1 MNKTNIFKGFVIFS
15 LLVIFLS
22 GCTEMPLVSDNDDLK
37 GNKTQERSEVTTLSM
52 DVDPSFLTEQ
62 DAKNMATMV
71 SEMRDQH
78 SVKTRAVNL
87 DVNGQIANTDHF
99 KATCYLTNE
108 QGENAVLGRFE
119 LEWKI
124 KVDSKTKK
132 ITLQGARTRN
142 VNVTWLKGGAH
153 NTLTGDKWK
162 VCGFSGGTV
171 KNIELN
177 KYNAQGQIAGKERR
191 EVISFMKADLKGE
204 SVEDNIKDFPIA
216 SDYQKVEIGQRK
228 HPLLKFHFRPL
239 GVLLKVEIKVDR
251 NVSTD
256 EKFYFNTTALEPE
269 GVFFIQKAGGG
280 KFDNDI
286 LSKRWQYNP
295 PKNEKFLKKDF
306 DGNIDLDKYGIILD
320 VRKGLE
326 VDRCDEK
333 THRKLGKFYRWYLWG
348 MPVHKTGGVET
359 NIGALNGGYIIKQI
373 GGKGPF
379 TSKYSYV
386 NDEGKLRRITGV
398 MAKPEPYPHFQFLN
412 MLNRMAPHA
421 LKAERTWWED
431 DRVDKTTKGRFKKE
445 FTTGFNRFFS
455 YADAQKA
462 DFYPAGYR
470 LPTFD
475 EMTILF
481 PNPKNRPNDLIWWT
495 TNNGSFSDPNY
506 GYEEW
511 VTLYAPLHKDE
522 SNRLFLCDN
531 WDMANNNAYQHLRD
545 STQVRNIKGFTSY
558 YYNPRGK
565 GFIYAIRFERNVIYG
580 NRLRCAY
587 RYEMKNLE
595 EGFKNLS
602 QTECQMIVTSRWI
615 GDAPLTVEDISNEQW
630 WKNGE
635 QYNIVRKLP
644 AQGQYKGTG
653 LAGTGDSGSY
663 YTLGLY
669 GSKLQNMTKVFSI
682 WKGGSFQRKT
692 FGIPRALIFPI
703 TNAMMCNEKGKEY
716 GDKYGEEG
724 TKHASGK
731 NYPIPDYQKKGKPAG
746 YGDSY

>member
-22 GCTEMPLVSDNDDLK
+22 GCTEIPLVPDNDIK
-37 GNKTQERSEVTTLSM
+37 GNKAEEHAKVTTLSM
-52 DVDPSFLTEQ
+52 EVDPSFLTEQ
-62 DAKNMATMV
+62 DAANLATMV
-71 SEMRDQH
+71 SEMRSQH

-87 DVNGQIANTDHF
+87 DINGQIANTDIF
-99 KATCYLTNE
+99 KATCYLTND

-124 KVDSKTKK
+124 KVDDKTKK
-132 ITLQGARTRN
+132 ITLLGARSRN

-177 KYNAQGQIAGKERR
+177 KYNAQGQIAGKERK

-228 HPLLKFHFRPL
+228 TPLLKFRFKPL

-306 DGNIDLDKYGIILD
+306 DGNINLDKYGIILD
-320 VRKGLE
+320 VSNGLK
-326 VDRCDEK
+326 VDKYDEK
-333 THRKLGKFYRWYLWG
+333 TYRKLGTFYRWYLWG
-348 MPVHKTGGVET
+348 MPAHKTGGVET
-359 NIGALNGGYIIKQI
+359 DIGALNGGYIIKQI

-379 TSKYSYV
+379 TSRYSYV

-421 LKAERTWWED
+421 LKAKQTWWED
-431 DRVDKTTKGRFKKE
+431 DRVDKTTASRWTPFFTKGWE
-445 FTTGFNRFFS
+445 RFFS
-455 YADAQKA
+455 YEEVQKA
-462 DFYPAGYR
+462 DFYPEGYR

-481 PNPKNRPNDLIWWT
+481 PNPKNRPEDLVWWT
-495 TNNGSFSDPNY
+495 DNNGSFSDPDY

-511 VTLYAPLHKDE
+511 VTLYAPLYTDDA
-522 SNRLFLCDN
+522 NRLFLCDN
-531 WDMANNNAYQHLRD
+531 RDMSDNNAYQHLRGKT
-545 STQVRNIKGFTSY
+545 SERNIKGFTSY
-558 YYNPRGK
+558 YYNPRGTN
-565 GFIYAIRFERNVIYG
+565 FIYAIRFEKNSVYG

-587 RYEMKNLE
+587 RYEMKNLKP
-595 EGFKNLS
+595 GKQNL
-602 QTECQMIVTSRWI
+602 QETDCQMIVTSRWI
-615 GDAPLTVEDISNEQW
+615 GDAPLTVEDISKEAW

-635 QYNIVRKLP
+635 QYNIVRKVP
-644 AQGQYKGTG
+644 AQGQIKGTG
-653 LAGTGDSGSY
+653 KSGTGDSGSY

-669 GSKLQNMTKVFSI
+669 EGGLQNRAKVFSI
-682 WKGGSFQRKT
+682 WNGGTFQRKV

-703 TNAMMCNEKGKEY
+703 TKAMMCNEKGKDYGNEY
-716 GDKYGEEG
+716 NEEG
-724 TKHASGK
+724 TKKATGEK
-731 NYPIPDYQKKGKPAG
+731 YPIPDYQKKGKPAG

>member
-22 GCTEMPLVSDNDDLK
+22 GCTEMPLVSDNDLK
-37 GNKTQERSEVTTLSM
+37 GNKTEGRSEVTTLSL

-71 SEMRDQH
+71 GEMRSLH

-87 DVNGQIANTDHF
+87 DVNGQIANTEHF

-132 ITLQGARTRN
+132 ITLQGARSRN

-177 KYNAQGQIAGKERR
+177 TYNAQGQIAGKESK
-191 EVISFMKADLKGE
+191 EVISFMKGDLKGE
-204 SVEDNIKDFPIA
+204 DIEQNIKDIPIA
-216 SDYQKVEIGQRK
+216 SNYQKVEIGQRK

-239 GVLLKVEIKVDR
+239 GVLLKVEIKEDR
-251 NVSTD
+251 NVSSD
-256 EKFYFNTTALEPE
+256 KKFYFNTTALEPE
-269 GVFFIQKAGGG
+269 GVFFIQDDGTG
-280 KFDNDI
+280 KFADDI
-286 LSKRWQYNP
+286 LSKRWQYVP
-295 PKNEKFLKKDF
+295 PKNEKFLKQDF

-320 VRKGLE
+320 TRKGLKI
-326 VDRCDEK
+326 DRSDEK
-333 THRKLGKFYRWYLWG
+333 THSKLGTFYRWYLWG
-348 MPVHKTGGVET
+348 MPAHKTGGVET

-379 TSKYSYV
+379 TSRYSYV
-386 NDEGKLRRITGV
+386 KDEGKLRRITGV

-421 LKAERTWWED
+421 LKAKQTWWED
-431 DRVDKTTKGRFKKE
+431 DRVDKTTKGRFSKE
-445 FTTGFNRFFS
+445 FTSGWSRFFS
-455 YADAQKA
+455 YDEAQKA
-462 DFYPAGYR
+462 DFYPEGYR

-481 PNPKNRPNDLIWWT
+481 PMPVNREGDLFWWT
-495 TNNGSFSDPNY
+495 DNKGSFSDPNY

-511 VTLYAPLHKDE
+511 VTLYAPLFTDNA
-522 SNRLFLCDN
+522 NRLYLCDN
-531 WDMANNNAYQHLRD
+531 RDMSDNDAYKHLREKT
-545 STQVRNIKGFTSY
+545 SERNIKGFTSY
-558 YYNPRGK
+558 YYNPKGK
-565 GFIYAIRFERNVIYG
+565 GFIYAIRFERNAVYG

-595 EGFKNLS
+595 EGLKNLN

-630 WKNGE
+630 WKNDE

-644 AQGQYKGTG
+644 AQGQIKGKKK
-653 LAGTGDSGSY
+653 AGTGDTGSY

-669 GSKLQNMTKVFSI
+669 GDGLQNKARVFSI
-682 WKGGSFQRKT
+682 WKGGTFQRKQ
-692 FGIPRALIFPI
+692 FGMPRALIFPI
-703 TNAMMCNEKGKEY
+703 TKAMMCNEKGKKY
-716 GDKYGEEG
+716 GDEYNEEG
-724 TKHASGK
+724 TKKATGDKYS
-731 NYPIPDYQKKGKPAG
+731 IPDYQKNGKPAG